1 MKPADYYRDL
11 ANRIGD
17 ARDREGRLIA
27 NDVASSL
34 RDAAGILSDMADR
47 TKARAERIQ
56 WIETTSGPWVARI
69 GKYTAEYSG
78 NRRRAV
84 VYGADLNVV
93 ARFEATSIESA
104 NRKIRAWRKKQ

>member
-27 NDVASSL
+27 NEVASAL
-34 RDAAGILSDMADR
+34 RDAAGILSDMAAR
-47 TKARAERIQ
+47 TKARADRIQ
-56 WIETTSGPWVARI
+56 WIETTLGPCVARI
-69 GKYTAEYSG
+69 GKRTAEYSPAM
-78 NRRRAV
+78 RRAV

-93 ARFEATSIESA
+93 ARFEANSIESA
-104 NRKIRAWRKKQ
+104 SRAIRRWRKKQ